1 MKSETGK
8 DLYAV
13 AFRAAHRVWSK
24 KRRRWTMQWKAD
36 IEYLHATSQNEAKF
50 MFTAGNSAAIMNKRL
65 RIVAVGLAI
74 NFFVE
79 DKQGMILSAS

>member
-13 AFRAAHRVWSK
+13 AFRAAHKVWSK
-24 KRRRWTMQWKAD
+24 KHGRYLLQWKAD
-36 IEYLHATSQNEAKF
+36 IEYLHATSQHEAKF
-50 MFTAGNSAAIMNKRL
+50 LFTAGNSTAIVKKRL
-65 RIVAVGLAI
+65 KIVACGLAI

>member
-13 AFRAAHRVWSK
+13 AFRAAYKVWSK
-24 KRRRWTMQWKAD
+24 KNRVWVVKWKAD
-36 IEYLHATSQNEAKF
+36 IEYLHATSQSEAKF
-50 MFTAGNSAAIMNKRL
+50 LFSAGNSVALVKRQMK
-65 RIVAVGLAI
+65 IVAVGLAI

-79 DKQGMILSAS
+79 DKQGMVLSAS

>member
-13 AFRAAHRVWSK
+13 AFRAAHKVWSK
-24 KRRRWTMQWKAD
+24 KKARYTVQWKAD
-36 IEYLHATSQNEAKF
+36 IEYLHATSQREARF
-50 MFTAGNSAAIMNKRL
+50 LFTAGNSDAILKRKL
-65 RIVAVGLAI
+65 KIVAVGLAI

>member
-13 AFRAAHRVWSK
+13 AFRTAHKVWSRK
-24 KRRRWTMQWKAD
+24 KARHVTQWKAD
-36 IEYLHATSQNEAKF
+36 IEYLHATSQHEARF
-50 MFTAGNSAAIMNKRL
+50 LFTAGNSADILKR
-65 RIVAVGLAI
+65 RIKIVAVGLAI

>member
-13 AFRAAHRVWSK
+13 ALRKAKRIWSK
-24 KRRRWTMQWKAD
+24 KRGRWVLKWEPD
-36 IEYLHATSQNEAKF
+36 VEYLHATSQQEAKF
-50 MFTAGNSAAIMNKRL
+50 LFTAGNSDAIVKR
-65 RIVAVGLAI
+65 RMKIVAVGLAI

-79 DKQGMILSAS
+79 DQKGLVLSAS